1 MVRNHAL
8 YALKFSRRLSEG
20 LLACFKS
27 RQEWLFQVHP
37 KANHPLWIAGHLG
50 LADNGII
57 SRFRPESARKPDG
70 WDSMFWFGSQVS
82 PDSSLYPS
90 ESDVMEYF
98 RERRARLLAL
108 LGELS
113 DAEIAAPAPPEG
125 ERSPIAGAPNM
136 GQIFIF
142 AATHEGMHAGQLTV
156 AHRALGHPPL
166 FR

>member
-1 MVRNHAL
+1 MLRDHARF
-8 YALKFSRRLSEG
+8 ALTFSRRLSEG
-20 LLACFKS
+20 LLGCFKT

-57 SRFRPESARKPDG
+57 NRFRPDAARKPDG
-70 WDSMFWFGSQVS
+70 WDAVFWFGSQVS
-82 PDSSLYPS
+82 SDSSLYPPES
-90 ESDVMEYF
+90 EVMEYF
-98 RERRARLLAL
+98 RDRRSRLLAVL
-108 LGELS
+108 AELS
-113 DAEIAAPAPPEG
+113 DAELAAPAPPAG

-166 FR
+166 LR